1 MSSRGRRVGRRD
13 PAHGRDGLPR
23 LAGTGHGTAWAIV
36 AAWAAAVALAAP
48 ALAQAPVPSPGGIY
62 TCIDSNGRRLTSDR
76 PIPECIAREQRLLN
90 PDGSVRRTVPPTLTA
105 EERAEREAQERREAL
120 EAAARRDAV
129 RRDRNLMARFP
140 NEAAHRAAR
149 EAALDGTRK
158 AVAASE
164 RRLEALAEERKP
176 LLDEAEFY
184 VGREMPTSLK
194 VKLDAND
201 AATKAQRE
209 VVQTQRAEI
218 ARIDAI
224 YDAELDRLRKL
235 WAGAPP
241 GSVGAALPPT
251 PGPVRP
257 GGAAARAS
265 IPAPP
270 RP

>member
-1 MSSRGRRVGRRD
+1 MTPLGRRGGRRGR
-13 PAHGRDGLPR
+13 AHGSDGSLR
-23 LAGTGHGTAWAIV
+23 RAGPGRGAAAIAVAMAAIV
-36 AAWAAAVALAAP
+36 VATVPSAP
-48 ALAQAPVPSPGGIY
+48 ARAQAQAPSAGGIY

-90 PDGSVRRTVPPTLTA
+90 ADGSVRRTVPPALTA
-105 EERAEREAQERREAL
+105 EERAEREAQERREAAM
-120 EAAARRDAV
+120 AAAQRDAV

-164 RRLEALAEERKP
+164 RRLEALALERKP

-194 VKLDAND
+194 VKLDANE

-209 VVQTQRAEI
+209 VVQTQQAEI
-218 ARIDAI
+218 ARIDAM
-224 YDAELDRLRKL
+224 YEAELDRLRKL

-241 GSVGAALPPT
+241 GSVGAALPPAA
-251 PGPVRP
+251 PRVVPAR
-257 GGAAARAS
+257 AAA
-265 IPAPP
+265 PTPP
-270 RP
+270 KP

>member
-1 MSSRGRRVGRRD
+1 MTPIGRRGGKRD
-13 PAHGRDGLPR
+13 PALGRDGRPR
-23 LAGTGHGTAWAIV
+23 LAGAGCV
-36 AAWAAAVALAAP
+36 AAAAIAAATALAAP
-48 ALAQAPVPSPGGIY
+48 ALAQAPAPSAGGIY

-90 PDGSVRRTVPPTLTA
+90 ADGSVRRTVPPALTA
-105 EERAEREAQERREAL
+105 EERAEREAQERREAAM
-120 EAAARRDAV
+120 AAAQRDAV

-164 RRLEALAEERKP
+164 RRLEALALERKP

-194 VKLDAND
+194 VKLDANE
-201 AATKAQRE
+201 AAAKAQRE
-209 VVQTQRAEI
+209 VVQTQQAEI
-218 ARIDAI
+218 ARIDAM
-224 YDAELDRLRKL
+224 YEAELDRLRKL

-241 GSVGAALPPT
+241 GSIGAALPPA

-257 GGAAARAS
+257 GAAPARAAA
-265 IPAPP
+265 PTPP
-270 RP
+270 KP